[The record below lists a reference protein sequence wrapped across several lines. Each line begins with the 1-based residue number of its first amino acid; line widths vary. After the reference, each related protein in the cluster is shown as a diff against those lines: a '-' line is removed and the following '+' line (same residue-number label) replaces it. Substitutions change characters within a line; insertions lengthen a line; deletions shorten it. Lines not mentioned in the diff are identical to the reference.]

1 MCSVAS
7 WRKTERGVLFEL
19 EKGIFEVSFASS
31 DIVRVR
37 CTNEKNFLDEKTYV
51 VEKPPL
57 YEHFIV
63 MNQGK
68 VVSLV
73 TDKLRV
79 KIRLNPILLE
89 VKGSDGKDILSSK
102 FGGFVEFKDNKKII
116 RFHLREPE
124 SIYGLGQDPMA
135 NLNQRDKERRM
146 WQQWDGFRR
155 SGNAGVPFLMS
166 NLGYGI
172 LLNTSWPARFAIG
185 KAEVAER
192 GLGDAWAPT
201 PWPWESSGENDPD
214 AMTIILDEGDMD
226 LFITCRDSFDEILR
240 GYYDLTGYAPM
251 LPKWALGFMQCK
263 NRYRSQEELL
273 WIASEYRKRKIPCD
287 VLIID
292 WLWFRRFGDLE
303 WNKYYWPDPEGMLRK
318 LKDMGFYVMQAQH
331 PFIERESLKYESFK
345 KGGYLNRI
353 PGDKQTISDRSDIL
367 ADTEVHWSE
376 GMPTFDHSNPEARK
390 AWWQEIKK
398 LFQEGIRGYWTD
410 MGELQEHK
418 PGTMSFLGP
427 REKVHN
433 VYSLFWT
440 KGLYESQRADFNER
454 VFSLAR
460 TTYAGIQRYGTSLWS
475 GDIDSSW
482 EVLKDQVVIGQGVS
496 LSGQCYWTTD
506 IGGFFPTKEMSPEL
520 YARWFEWGAFC
531 PIFRTHGT
539 RPENEVW
546 SFGGEV
552 ETICRKY
559 INLRYRLMPYVYSC
573 AREVTEEGRPIM
585 RAMCLDFPDDA
596 TAHEQTLQYMFGP
609 AFLVAPVVEKGAR
622 KRKVYLPRGVWYD
635 FWSDEIF
642 SGGRFV
648 EVEAPLDKL
657 PLFVRGG
664 SIIPMGQ
671 GIQYVFEKPLDTVEI
686 HFYIGNRPGEFELY
700 EDDGLTYDYEKG
712 KFAKLKMSLIC
723 GNEIEAR
730 IGFPEGDYKLDLKS
744 VKLVIHGLS
753 KPASVFLNGSESRN
767 WHYDPERRTL
777 RMETQMR
784 EKGIVL
790 RIGEIDYPMTQRIQ
804 DIYSL
809 RAAKLGKKAKA
820 IEEAIAL
827 CKSLYGQDKEAF
839 NVLFPTEMILNK
851 DLENNGRLT
860 LNLLIRNGDFNPD
873 IKGRVSV
880 PAPTGWR
887 FTQGSETKEFILS
900 GCLNLKWVLEPYSEA
915 LPVESI
921 IQMRSEFE
929 LEGMK
934 FKESRPIKFG
944 SGFPT
949 RWQVIGCFDNS
960 DNSGLYREFPPEK
973 APDKLFYKVGDE
985 EFSWVNFGD
994 FNPFGYVDLKSLK
1007 RKIKD
1012 DIEHGVAYAKCT
1024 VWSKE
1029 EKEVHFEV
1037 VADPNVRIWVNGD
1050 KVYES
1055 DKIVLRQKSSG
1066 SIKLI
1071 RGWNNV
1077 LIKASIYS
1085 EKPYSGR
1092 ELGFKF
1098 RFVDKEGRPLR
1109 GILYKL

>member
-1 MCSVAS
+1 MCSVTS
-7 WRKTERGVLFEL
+7 WRKTERGILLEL
-19 EKGIFEVSFASS
+19 EEGIFEVSFASP

-37 CTNEKNFLDEKTYV
+37 CTNEKNFLNEKTYV

-57 YEHFIV
+57 YERFVV
-63 MNQGK
+63 MNQEK
-68 VVSLV
+68 TVSLV
-73 TDKLRV
+73 TDKLRI
-79 KIRLNPILLE
+79 KIWLNPILLE
-89 VKGSDGKDILSSK
+89 VKGSDGKDTLSSK
-102 FGGFVEFKDNKKII
+102 FGSFVEFKENKKIM
-116 RFHLREPE
+116 RFHLRELE

-185 KAEVAER
+185 KAEAAER
-192 GLGDAWAPT
+192 GLGDAWAPA

-226 LFITCRDSFDEILR
+226 LFIICRDSFDKILR
-240 GYYDLTGYAPM
+240 GYCELTGYAPM
-251 LPKWALGFMQCK
+251 PPKWALGFMQCK

-273 WIASEYRKRKIPCD
+273 WIASQYRKRKIPCD

-292 WLWFRRFGDLE
+292 WLWFKKFGDLE
-303 WNKYYWPDPEGMLRK
+303 WNKHYWPDPKSMLQE
-318 LKDMGFYVMQAQH
+318 LKNMGFYVMQAHH
-331 PFIERESLKYESFK
+331 PFIEKESLKYETFK
-345 KGGYLNRI
+345 KLGYLNHI
-353 PGDKQTISDRSDIL
+353 PEDKQSIFDRSDAF
-367 ADTEVHWSE
+367 ADTEGNWKE
-376 GMPTFDHSNPEARK
+376 GMPTFDHSNPEAEK
-390 AWWQEIKK
+390 AWWQEIKR
-398 LFQEGIRGYWTD
+398 LYQEGIRGYWTD

-418 PGTMSFLGP
+418 PGTTSFLGA
-427 REKVHN
+427 RERVHN
-433 VYSLFWT
+433 IYSLLWNE
-440 KGLYESQRADFNER
+440 GLYKNQRADFDER
-454 VFSLAR
+454 VFSLPR
-460 TTYAGIQRYGTSLWS
+460 TTYAGIQRYGTALWS

-506 IGGFFPTKEMSPEL
+506 IGGFFPTREMSPEL
-520 YARWFEWGAFC
+520 HARWFEWGTFC
-531 PIFRTHGT
+531 SIFRTHGT

-552 ETICRKY
+552 ENICRKY
-559 INLRYRLMPYVYSC
+559 INLRYRLMPYIYSC
-573 AREVTEEGRPIM
+573 ARRVTEEGRPIM

-596 TAHEQTLQYMFGP
+596 ITHEQTLQYMFGP

-622 KRKVYLPRGVWYD
+622 KRKVYLPRGRWYD
-635 FWSDEIF
+635 FWSNEIF

-657 PLFVRGG
+657 PLFVREG
-664 SIIPMGQ
+664 SIIPTGQ
-671 GIQYVFEKPLDTVEI
+671 ETEYVFEKPLDTLEI
-686 HFYIGNRPGEFELY
+686 HFYKGDRPTNFELY
-700 EDDGLTYDYEKG
+700 EDDGLTYQYEKG
-712 KFAKLKMSLIC
+712 KFTKLKMSLKC
-723 GNEIEAR
+723 NNEIEAR
-730 IGFPEGDYKLDLKS
+730 IGFPEGNYELDPKS

-753 KPASVFLNGSESRN
+753 KPASVFLNGSEYHN
-767 WHYDPERRTL
+767 WHYHPESKTL
-777 RMETQMR
+777 RMETELK

-790 RIGEIDYPMTQRIQ
+790 SIKEMDYSITQRIE

-809 RAAKLGKKAKA
+809 RAAKLGKKAKT

-839 NVLFPTEMILNK
+839 NVLFPIRMILDK

-860 LNLLIRNGDFNPD
+860 LNFLIKNDDFNPD
-873 IKGRVSV
+873 MKGKISVS
-880 PAPTGWR
+880 APTGWR
-887 FTQGSETKEFILS
+887 FTQGSKSKEFILS
-900 GCLNLKWVLEPYSEA
+900 GSLNLKWVLEPHAEA
-915 LPVESI
+915 LPVESN
-921 IQMRSEFE
+921 IQMRPEFE

-934 FKESRPIKFG
+934 FKESRLIKFG

-973 APDKLFYKVGDE
+973 APDESSYKVGDE
-985 EFSWVNFGD
+985 EFSWVNFED
-994 FNPFGYVDLKSLK
+994 FNPFGYIDLKSLK
-1007 RKIKD
+1007 RKIKE

-1024 VWSKE
+1024 VWSTK
-1029 EKEVHFEV
+1029 EKEVYFEV
-1037 VADPNVRIWVNGD
+1037 VADPNIRVWVND
-1050 KVYES
+1050 SKVYES
-1055 DKIVLRQKSSG
+1055 DKIVLGQKSSG
-1066 SIKLI
+1066 SVKLI

-1077 LIKASIYS
+1077 LIKASIWS

-1098 RFVDKEGRPLR
+1098 RFVDKEGKPMKD
-1109 GILYKL
+1109 ILYKL